1 MGLQLMD
8 KIKDVKMLV
17 TRDLLKAVFCAAVAA
32 SMMLQVCAAAR
43 VDVHPQCFEPGGWS
57 LDPQFMDVMGSPYL
71 LAHGLGV
78 RVMDATARVDV
89 PESGEWRV
97 WVRTRKWVD
106 GAGAFR
112 VSIGGKTLPTV
123 FGRGAPEW
131 NWESGGAVRL
141 EKGEVEVRLRT
152 SMASTDAARAWC

>member
-1 MGLQLMD
+1 MD
-8 KIKDVKMLV
+8 KIKGVKMLV
-17 TRDLLKAVFCAAVAA
+17 TRDLLKAAFCVA
-32 SMMLQVCAAAR
+32 AAAR

-78 RVMDATARVDV
+78 RVMDATACVDV

-112 VSIGGKTLPTV
+112 VSIGGRTLPTV

-131 NWESGGAVRL
+131 GVRQGRAGMEL
-141 EKGEVEVRLRT
+141 GERRR
-152 SMASTDAARAWC
+152 SAP